1 MEKKKSKIIHI
12 INLILIA
19 VVSLILV
26 VVIMTLIK
34 GLQIKLFADSG
45 NIAHAMNYEHYYL
58 SFFQIELT
66 IVLIAL
72 EINRFNQNNFF
83 KRIKRHSYFTKG
95 TLALILLNILVL
107 SSSLLSSTFIYEKH
121 MVVRNPMHV
130 HGLTYH
136 LEDVVQVE
144 TGYSKVKRENGAFYY
159 NLTMQDAYVLEVN
172 ACYPREPYIGDNMYS
187 WLQALDQRL
196 MAMPLDKIVDLE
208 SEKDSY
214 DYADKYKV
222 VFSSIMLNS

>member
-26 VVIMTLIK
+26 VVMMTLIK
-34 GLQIKLFADSG
+34 GLQIKLFAG
-45 NIAHAMNYEHYYL
+45 PVNIAHAMNYEQYYL

-66 IVLIAL
+66 IALIAL

-83 KRIKRHSYFTKG
+83 KRLKRHSYFTKG

-107 SSSLLSSTFIYEKH
+107 SSSLFSSTFIYEKH
-121 MVVRNPMHV
+121 MVVRSPLHV
-130 HGLTYH
+130 AGVSYA
-136 LEDVVQVE
+136 LEDVVKIE
-144 TGYSKVKRENGAFYY
+144 TGYSHAKKENGTFYY
-159 NLTMQDAYVLEVN
+159 NLTMKDAYVLEVN
-172 ACYPREPYIGDNMYS
+172 ACYPRDPYIEDNMYS

-196 MAMPLDKIVDLE
+196 MDMSPQKIVDLE
-208 SEKDSY
+208 SEKNSY

-222 VFSSIMLNS
+222 IFNSIMLNS